1 MKFSEFLKTRE
12 EIRNN
17 LKKESE
23 YLKKSNTA
31 TLCKML
37 AETLKDPSTWDDASR
52 TEISLALKINKD
64 ASNKIHNFRESMIPQ
79 TDNKTYYKFPVK
91 VTKVI
96 ESERGLLSPREYDI
110 DCMLEVR
117 YPLYSLN
124 LDSEQSI
131 IFTFLFQ
138 ENISELDVDN
148 IIDTSVKYLEDKAD
162 EILND
167 IAK

>member
-12 EIRNN
+12 ENRNN

-23 YLKKSNTA
+23 YLVNKNKS

-37 AETLKDPSTWDDASR
+37 AETLKDSSTWDDASR
-52 TEISLALKINKD
+52 TENSLGLRINIET
-64 ASNKIHNFRESMIPQ
+64 SNKIFKFRESM
-79 TDNKTYYKFPVK
+79 TSDSSAKSYYKFHVK
-91 VTKVI
+91 VTRVI
-96 ESERGLLSPREYDI
+96 ESESGLLSHREYDV

-117 YPLYSLN
+117 YPSFIDPYKFV
-124 LDSEQSI
+124 
-131 IFTFLFQ
+131 IFTFLFK

-148 IIDTSVKYLEDKAD
+148 IIDTSIKYLEDKAD

-167 IAK
+167 IVK

>member
-31 TLCKML
+31 TLYKML
-37 AETLKDPSTWDDASR
+37 SETLKDPSTWDDASR
-52 TEISLALKINKD
+52 TEISFALKINRD

-91 VTKVI
+91 ATKVI

-148 IIDTSVKYLEDKAD
+148 IIDTSVKYLENKAD

-167 IAK
+167 ISK